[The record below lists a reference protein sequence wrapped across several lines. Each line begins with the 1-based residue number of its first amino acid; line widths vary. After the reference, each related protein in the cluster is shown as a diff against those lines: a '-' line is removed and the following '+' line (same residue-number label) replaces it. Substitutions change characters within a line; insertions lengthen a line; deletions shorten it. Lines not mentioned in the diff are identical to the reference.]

1 LTFNSALHLDL
12 VPGADTTIDV
22 ARISFTFTNA
32 GVGDQMPAAVAATG
46 SGPHLNGNPPTATSA
61 ELERTVLRCVAM
73 AVRGTATGAAVFEA
87 P

>member
-1 LTFNSALHLDL
+1 
-12 VPGADTTIDV
+12 
-22 ARISFTFTNA
+22 
-32 GVGDQMPAAVAATG
+32 MPAAVAATG
-46 SGPHLNGNPPTATSA
+46 SGPHLDGNPPTATSA